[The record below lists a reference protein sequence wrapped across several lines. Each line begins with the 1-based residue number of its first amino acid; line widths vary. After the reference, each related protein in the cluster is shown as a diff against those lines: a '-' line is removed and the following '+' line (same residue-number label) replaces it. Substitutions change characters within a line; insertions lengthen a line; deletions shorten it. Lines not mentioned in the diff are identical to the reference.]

1 MSERLTL
8 IVGEYTISQL
18 RSGEAVEFD
27 NGVTILPASDLATN
41 DPLRAHVAKLEAA
54 LAEISEREPWKG
66 RKNYSSGDEGLADYW
81 SDMAKEFQAA
91 ARAAL
96 KDAPQ

>member
-54 LAEISEREPWKG
+54 LRSIWEQDDDAMG
-66 RKNYSSGDEGLADYW
+66 RI
-81 SDMAKEFQAA
+81 
-91 ARAAL
+91 ARAVL
-96 KDAPQ
+96 KDAAQ